1 MPPRDPEIALRVS
14 TPGDDENV
22 ARVKMRRCALEGEA
36 VAARVENAAA
46 ARVETANSS
55 SSTSICPATLREL
68 DKPASVENEEEA
80 GFH

>member
-1 MPPRDPEIALRVS
+1 MPLQDPEIALKVS
-14 TPGDDENV
+14 TQGDDENV
-22 ARVKMRRCALEGEA
+22 VRVKMLRCALEGEA
-36 VAARVENAAA
+36 VAARVVNVVA

>member
-14 TPGDDENV
+14 TPGDDENG
-22 ARVKMRRCALEGEA
+22 ARVKTGCALGGEA
-36 VAARVENAAA
+36 VAVRVENVVA
-46 ARVETANSS
+46 ARVETASSS

-68 DKPASVENEEEA
+68 DRPVPVENEEGA